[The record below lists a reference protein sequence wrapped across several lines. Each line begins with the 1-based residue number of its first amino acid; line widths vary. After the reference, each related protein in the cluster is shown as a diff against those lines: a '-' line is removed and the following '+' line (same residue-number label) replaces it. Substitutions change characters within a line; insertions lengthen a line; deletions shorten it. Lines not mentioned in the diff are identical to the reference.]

1 VSFWKGEAR
10 AEKIHFLRGLD
21 FDRRGRGRKGQCEPH
36 FTENMHTKEQH
47 NNMTLQT
54 WRTQNFQ
61 GVNRYKPQHMKRIKE
76 APHCEAKLEA
86 KSTKEYIL
94 SNLDNALSGR
104 PNRDASVLEHLLDAS
119 TLKDPRESEVN
130 HFRSVFEET

>member
-1 VSFWKGEAR
+1 
-10 AEKIHFLRGLD
+10 
-21 FDRRGRGRKGQCEPH
+21 
-36 FTENMHTKEQH
+36 
-47 NNMTLQT
+47 
-54 WRTQNFQ
+54 
-61 GVNRYKPQHMKRIKE
+61 MKRIKE